1 MKLYEYTAHQLAA
14 LMTKGELSAVEL
26 TKSVLERIEQAEP
39 SVQAYLSYQ
48 QEAALTKAAEVD
60 QKRSAGVA
68 LSPLAGIPYALK
80 DNMATEGIATTCAS
94 RMLENFVPPYD
105 ATVYRQLQQA
115 DGVLLGKLNMDEFA
129 MGSSTEN
136 SYFKPT
142 RNPRNLD
149 HVPGGSSGG
158 SAAAVAAH
166 EAVFSLGSDTGG
178 SIRQPAAFCGVVGL
192 KPTYGLVSRFGIV
205 AFASSLDQVGPLT
218 KDVMDCALVLEA
230 IACHDDMDGTSLDV
244 ERPRYSQCL
253 TGDVKGLKIGLPK
266 EYFGDGIAPSTKEQV
281 LAAAKKLEDMGAI
294 VGECSL
300 PHTEYALAAYY
311 IISSAEASSN
321 LARYDG
327 IKYGYRA
334 PEYEDLFD
342 LYRQSRSQGFGPE
355 VKRRIMLGTF
365 ALSAGYFDAYYK
377 KAQQVRTLIC
387 NGFNKAFE
395 EYDVLLTPVVP
406 NTAWKLGE
414 KVNNPLEMYAAD
426 ICTVSINVAGPCGLS
441 LPCGLGEHGL
451 PVGAQLI
458 GRPLDEARLLNVG
471 YALEQ
476 AVGDTVKGGLAI

>member
-1 MKLYEYTAHQLAA
+1 
-14 LMTKGELSAVEL
+14 
-26 TKSVLERIEQAEP
+26 
-39 SVQAYLSYQ
+39 
-48 QEAALTKAAEVD
+48 
-60 QKRSAGVA
+60 
-68 LSPLAGIPYALK
+68 
-80 DNMATEGIATTCAS
+80 
-94 RMLENFVPPYD
+94 
-105 ATVYRQLQQA
+105 
-115 DGVLLGKLNMDEFA
+115 
-129 MGSSTEN
+129 
-136 SYFKPT
+136 
-142 RNPRNLD
+142 
-149 HVPGGSSGG
+149 
-158 SAAAVAAH
+158 
-166 EAVFSLGSDTGG
+166 
-178 SIRQPAAFCGVVGL
+178 
-192 KPTYGLVSRFGIV
+192 
-205 AFASSLDQVGPLT
+205 
-218 KDVMDCALVLEA
+218 MDCALVLEA